1 MPSITAAKISPS
13 GNVLVLE
20 TDSAVTGVNP
30 GIALLCN
37 GITTSMANPV
47 YQGEYPWCWFPLSE
61 QKFAIVDDSDA
72 AFTATGPGWSSMPV
86 ADTGQGVARF
96 EAIHVTAGASDT
108 ATYHF
113 SGLIPG
119 TYRISAILGQ
129 LYGPDRTTHAS
140 YTVRDGSNV
149 LATVAID
156 QTKEPSFDWAAGY
169 RFMDLCGPAQPV
181 TITGTTLTVTV
192 ANAAGSGLLVT
203 DAIAVDY
210 LCGRAAPLGASIT
223 LSAPAGAIQ
232 TAAGPTAAVANLPVT
247 LATDADWMPFDRTAK
262 HTMQVGYNKNRPGA
276 GEVSLFYAN
285 RARERDAWQP
295 AGGNDQI
302 TVDAHG
308 ELTAVTGHA
317 ISALTGYA
325 FTGDEPWQL
334 PMVKLPLTFT
344 VAFKSAGSDT
354 PDVTLADA
362 GAGFGIGPR
371 YLSFDAGSGQW
382 ILTQTVSPSTYA
394 PLHFRLLSHTI
405 ALRTGSVITNVA
417 WYEDTL
423 PSTWSKYTHPI
434 PFERLSGHGFATVRF
449 LDSYQSNN
457 SNIVEFADFPDPA
470 NVSVAISNTAR
481 SIAAQSIAPVD
492 TSAAD
497 SDNAL
502 KWFGNSKYNGVVK
515 VTTAQP
521 HGFQLGQFISVT
533 CSPDSYPASMA
544 GYNLHF
550 SGYRLA
556 VPLTAT
562 TFLMVCQTDDNGGQY
577 PGTAPLTLA
586 APQTPTM
593 NLGLYTLG
601 GVPFGDCVR
610 LCKETGVGGW
620 FNVPQSASDACVRA
634 MAQALLA
641 GTPAGMKHRIEY
653 SNEPWNYVF
662 VQNHYFQT
670 MKVHNDWMR
679 AQGQTTAD
687 PANEL
692 QWYTLR
698 AGQVHQIF
706 KDVFTAAG
714 RGDDIVRVMGSQGGN
729 PGVTAEIAAYAHR
742 AKIAFDELAIGTYQG
757 LGSWAVDAT
766 PAFDRL
772 DVDGVI
778 DVLACVALRGGWPG
792 IFVWHRE
799 NLDRDTGGDFA
810 AVKIVSYEGGWD
822 DFSGNGSTRQVQ
834 RAHALLRHRRMR
846 PLELAQLQ
854 HWESCGCTLHVKYSL
869 DLTSAAQGTNGWIDF
884 PRFDGPVGTGDG
896 SDGQYDNR
904 NPFDLTKIVS
914 TTGKARREWAEM
926 VAGIAPAPNLSA
938 PAPAPTPTPDAPAPA
953 PAPAPSRLQTH
964 QRPAP
969 APTPASSP
977 RARTGRCGADSGTS
991 TGRTSTGPNPGA
1003 CTSTHTSARPGT
1015 GTYSRARP
1023 SARARASQTEVH
1035 AARFHE
1041 SGALCSRSAVG
1052 SGGRPRGGDPGAGRR
1067 AQGRTTFTAGGG

>member
-1 MPSITAAKISPS
+1 
-13 GNVLVLE
+13 
-20 TDSAVTGVNP
+20 
-30 GIALLCN
+30 
-37 GITTSMANPV
+37 
-47 YQGEYPWCWFPLSE
+47 
-61 QKFAIVDDSDA
+61 
-72 AFTATGPGWSSMPV
+72 
-86 ADTGQGVARF
+86 
-96 EAIHVTAGASDT
+96 
-108 ATYHF
+108 
-113 SGLIPG
+113 
-119 TYRISAILGQ
+119 
-129 LYGPDRTTHAS
+129 
-140 YTVRDGSNV
+140 
-149 LATVAID
+149 
-156 QTKEPSFDWAAGY
+156 
-169 RFMDLCGPAQPV
+169 
-181 TITGTTLTVTV
+181 
-192 ANAAGSGLLVT
+192 
-203 DAIAVDY
+203 
-210 LCGRAAPLGASIT
+210 
-223 LSAPAGAIQ
+223 
-232 TAAGPTAAVANLPVT
+232 
-247 LATDADWMPFDRTAK
+247 
-262 HTMQVGYNKNRPGA
+262 
-276 GEVSLFYAN
+276 
-285 RARERDAWQP
+285 
-295 AGGNDQI
+295 
-302 TVDAHG
+302 
-308 ELTAVTGHA
+308 
-317 ISALTGYA
+317 
-325 FTGDEPWQL
+325 
-334 PMVKLPLTFT
+334 
-344 VAFKSAGSDT
+344 
-354 PDVTLADA
+354 
-362 GAGFGIGPR
+362 
-371 YLSFDAGSGQW
+371 
-382 ILTQTVSPSTYA
+382 
-394 PLHFRLLSHTI
+394 LSHTI

-562 TFLMVCQTDDNGGQY
+562 TFLMVCSDRRQRRSVPWHGPAHAGGT
-577 PGTAPLTLA
+577 PDAHDELGPLHARRSAVCRLRPALQGDGCRRLVQCA
-586 APQTPTM
+586 AVG
-593 NLGLYTLG
+593 LGC
-601 GVPFGDCVR
+601 VCQGDGEAVR
-610 LCKETGVGGW
+610 
-620 FNVPQSASDACVRA
+620 D
-634 MAQALLA
+634 
-641 GTPAGMKHRIEY
+641 GTPAGMKHRVEY
-653 SNEPWNYVF
+653 SNEPWNFVF

-670 MKVHNDWMR
+670 MKVHNDWLK

-938 PAPAPTPTPDAPAPA
+938 PYADSDP
-953 PAPAPSRLQTH
+953 R
-964 QRPAP
+964 
-969 APTPASSP
+969 
-977 RARTGRCGADSGTS
+977 RART
-991 TGRTSTGPNPGA
+991 
-1003 CTSTHTSARPGT
+1003 
-1015 GTYSRARP
+1015 
-1023 SARARASQTEVH
+1023 
-1035 AARFHE
+1035 
-1041 SGALCSRSAVG
+1041 
-1052 SGGRPRGGDPGAGRR
+1052 
-1067 AQGRTTFTAGGG
+1067 